1 MTTPLVVIRVE
12 LPAYC
17 YSFNIEVPGTS
28 TVLDVKQAISTAC
41 TGQPRPEGQRIIW
54 RGRCLDDVEKISE
67 LWPVRSAVVLH
78 WSLYTQAT
86 SPVVNGT
93 THRPFICTTFGM
105 DGWTTKR
112 LQWSRLSFS
121 RPRAYL
127 WAVTQ
132 STGIFL

>member
-67 LWPVRSAVVLH
+67 LWPSSTERRIVHLSVRPSA
-78 WSLYTQAT
+78 
-86 SPVVNGT
+86 
-93 THRPFICTTFGM
+93 
-105 DGWTTKR
+105 WTGG
-112 LQWSRLSFS
+112 
-121 RPRAYL
+121 PPN
-127 WAVTQ
+127 
-132 STGIFL
+132 